1 MSISNEF
8 LTNNSINRGLTN
20 NGTVYVFTGDGGY
33 EKTNDETE
41 LKNLLDAGGVAI
53 SKQLHDNQ
61 SYGQSTPEPASDIS
75 TDGVVLSKNEV
86 YKLLPWLQKYGGA
99 DADKLVEAYINGYIE
114 SSGDTD
120 MAMAEL
126 RFGEGKDAYA
136 RVFPNIQDADTG
148 ALKMTETE
156 YISGL
161 ESTLTALTEYSL
173 GGYASAKGKE
183 VWATLVENNVSAEI
197 YRTRLGTA
205 YDLIN
210 EVDEELKQS
219 IINQYNEYF
228 SAETGT
234 TVSMDTETILALA
247 IDPNI
252 NNDILS
258 GRLNA
263 SELGAIYT
271 GTIGEAIDLS
281 TIERYI
287 GAGVQTSQAEKLFTQ
302 ASTNARL
309 YGRLSRKYGRNTDL
323 GKVSAMLEESLFG
336 NELVAGEIKA
346 IASQSLSE
354 SSVVTGAAK
363 SQTGQVI
370 GLTEE

>member
-1 MSISNEF
+1 MRISNEF

-33 EKTNDETE
+33 ESTNDETE

-205 YDLIN
+205 YDLVN

-234 TVSMDTETILALA
+234 TVSMDTDTILALA

-271 GTIGEAIDLS
+271 GTVGEAIDLS

-302 ASTNARL
+302 ASITARL

-323 GKVSAMLEESLFG
+323 GKVSTMLEESLFG
-336 NELVAGEIKA
+336 NELVSGEIKA

-354 SSVVTGAAK
+354 SSAVTGAAK